1 MFKKKY
7 NVPYVQNT
15 GRNMESKSE
24 KFIRLANARTNKCVA
39 AIQSLSKLSNTN
51 HYSYTDAQVEQ
62 IIRELR
68 DELEGLKLSF
78 KNRKKKKAFTL
89 YKDS

>member
-1 MFKKKY
+1 
-7 NVPYVQNT
+7 
-15 GRNMESKSE
+15 MESKSE

-51 HYSYTDAQVEQ
+51 HYAYTDAQVEQ

-68 DELEGLKLSF
+68 DAVRGLEAELQEPQ
-78 KNRKKKKAFTL
+78 KKESVYAL
-89 YKDS
+89 